1 MWEYGYFVTDEG
13 YYLDGGKEKLL
24 YGDFVDLTRTEAFT
38 YGFSPGTHWL
48 AYLALSCFGLS
59 DWAFRIPF
67 ILLGGLAW
75 CALYVFVAKKT
86 SPLSALLICG
96 TLSLTPML
104 LAYERTASN
113 DALIGALAVLAYVA
127 VALGKTWRS
136 IVLAAAIGASIV
148 LVKPSVFVLLPL
160 IAAGVLSRPKL
171 KAWYLDLALFVL
183 GSAGFLFLFRL
194 GVHLSVAGEAAAQ
207 GVSAHELI
215 RRTTTHY
222 PLPKLTDIAG
232 LLKGLS
238 AFPRTPSNTMLGPW
252 VIGLVVLPL
261 SLLLKGLREA
271 VAHRRFHPRK
281 FTRDTEHF
289 PQPPIA
295 IVHPVQRIT

>member
-1 MWEYGYFVTDEG
+1 M
-13 YYLDGGKEKLL
+13 L
-24 YGDFVDLTRTEAFT
+24 R
-38 YGFSPGTHWL
+38 
-48 AYLALSCFGLS
+48 LS

-127 VALGKTWRS
+127 AALGKTWRS

-238 AFPRTPSNTMLGPW
+238 AFPALRRT
-252 VIGLVVLPL
+252 
-261 SLLLKGLREA
+261 
-271 VAHRRFHPRK
+271 
-281 FTRDTEHF
+281 
-289 PQPPIA
+289 QC
-295 IVHPVQRIT
+295 